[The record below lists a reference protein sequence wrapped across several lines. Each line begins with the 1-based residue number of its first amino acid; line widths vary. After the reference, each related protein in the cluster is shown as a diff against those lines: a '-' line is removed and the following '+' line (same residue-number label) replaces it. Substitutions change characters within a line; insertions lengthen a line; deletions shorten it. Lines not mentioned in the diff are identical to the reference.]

1 MKAHMENMVEV
12 RNLCKNY
19 NTFSLKNVNF
29 SLPEGSIM
37 GFIGENGA
45 GKTTTIKLLL
55 NEVKRDGGKIRIFGM
70 DNIKD
75 EIKIKSQIG
84 TVFDESYFYGGFTV
98 EDIER
103 ILKNVYKTWDSSLY
117 AQYLRNLS
125 LPRNKRIKEFSKGMK
140 MKLSIASAL
149 SHHPRLLIL
158 DEATSGLDPVMR
170 SEILDVF
177 LNFIQDEK
185 CGVLFSSHITS
196 DLEKVAD
203 YVTFIHNGS
212 IVFSSSKDE
221 LADNFGILKCGA
233 SEFPNLDHSDFL
245 RWRKGSFECEA
256 LVKNKA
262 QVKRKYPDCIVD
274 NATLDEIM
282 LFYIKGEKV

>member
-1 MKAHMENMVEV
+1 MENIIEI
-12 RNLCKNY
+12 RGLCKNY
-19 NTFSLKNVNF
+19 DTFSLKNVSF

-55 NEVKRDGGKIRIFGM
+55 NEIKRDGGEIKIFGK

-75 EIKIKSQIG
+75 EIEIKSQIG
-84 TVFDESYFYGGFTV
+84 TVFDESYFYSGFTAG
-98 EDIER
+98 DIGK
-103 ILKNVYKTWDSSLY
+103 ILKNVYKTWDSALY
-117 AQYLRNLS
+117 ERYIKDLS
-125 LPRNKRIKEFSKGMK
+125 LPKNKKLKEFSKGMK

-149 SHHPRLLIL
+149 AHHPRLLIL

-177 LNFIQDEK
+177 LDFIQDEK

-203 YVTFIHNGS
+203 YITFIHDGS
-212 IVFSSSKDE
+212 IVFSRSKDE
-221 LADNFGILKCGA
+221 IEENLGILKCGA
-233 SEFPNLDHSDFL
+233 SEFSKFDHSDFL
-245 RWRKGSFECEA
+245 RFRKGAFECEA
-256 LVKNKA
+256 LVKNKSEA
-262 QVKRKYPDCIVD
+262 KRKYPGCVID
-274 NATLDEIM
+274 NAMLDEIM
-282 LFYIKGEKV
+282 LLYIKGEKA